1 MHIKQNN
8 VLPRFWDNCFHNALL
23 LLLIINLCAAI
34 IAKIS
39 HMTQQIVQKGQNW
52 GQGIN
57 TKYVPFSKLTGGTC
71 HRRYWMTGMFHLPP
85 PSTHCL
91 GTWPVPMPVL
101 KATSWD
107 VTCSDACA
115 ESHLCL
121 YFAYAKPFCSS
132 GIWRTITHTLAV
144 SDILQEKKIYI
155 YGSAFLQKNRF
166 VNGSVVTCWNA
177 YICHWHTKT
186 ALNPFWT
193 TVIESNLGNQL
204 VFIENMFILSP
215 LHMCPKPCTSRLRH
229 LVSQLVHAPLQ
240 LTWIA
245 TLLVGQKWSL

>member
-1 MHIKQNN
+1 MRIKQKN

-23 LLLIINLCAAI
+23 LLLIVNLCAAI

-52 GQGIN
+52 GQGIV

-71 HRRYWMTGMFHLPP
+71 HRRYWLTGMFHLPP

-101 KATSWD
+101 KATY
-107 VTCSDACA
+107 ACTLLMQNRFVQVA
-115 ESHLCL
+115 FGAL
-121 YFAYAKPFCSS
+121 YNTYS
-132 GIWRTITHTLAV
+132 GCKWHNTG
-144 SDILQEKKIYI
+144 KKIYI
-155 YGSAFLQKNRF
+155 YGSAFLQKNCF
-166 VNGSVVTCWNA
+166 VNGSVVTSWNA
-177 YICHWHTKT
+177 YICHWHTNT

-193 TVIESNLGNQL
+193 KVIESNLGNQL

-215 LHMCPKPCTSRLRH
+215 VHMCPKPCTSRLLH

>member
-1 MHIKQNN
+1 MVYSNLLKVQVHQWNVRPRSNLSRQMRSRQMHIKQEN

-23 LLLIINLCAAI
+23 LLLIVNLCAAI

-121 YFAYAKPFCSS
+121 YFVYAKPFCSC
-132 GIWRTITHTLAV
+132 GIWRTITHILAV
-144 SDILQEKKIYI
+144 SDILQEKKYI
-155 YGSAFLQKNRF
+155 YMVQLFFRR
-166 VNGSVVTCWNA
+166 
-177 YICHWHTKT
+177 T
-186 ALNPFWT
+186 A
-193 TVIESNLGNQL
+193 S
-204 VFIENMFILSP
+204 
-215 LHMCPKPCTSRLRH
+215 
-229 LVSQLVHAPLQ
+229 
-240 LTWIA
+240 
-245 TLLVGQKWSL
+245 